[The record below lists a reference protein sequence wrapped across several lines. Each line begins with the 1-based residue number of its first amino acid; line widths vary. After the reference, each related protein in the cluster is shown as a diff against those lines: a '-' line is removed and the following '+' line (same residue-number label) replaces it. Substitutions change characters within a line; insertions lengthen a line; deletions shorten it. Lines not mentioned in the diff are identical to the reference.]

1 MPTELDIVI
10 QEIKDDE
17 IGINKAKLNIDFI
30 NNFLRDKVKENVDPD
45 LLITKTLRDKI
56 VYFKNVIRLHKS
68 SIEVNVKRLN
78 KIKSKS
84 FKG

>member
-68 SIEVNVKRLN
+68 SIEVNLKRQT
-78 KIKSKS
+78 
-84 FKG
+84 

>member
-1 MPTELDIVI
+1 MSTELDIVI

-17 IGINKAKLNIDFI
+17 IGINKAKSNIDFI
-30 NNFLRDKVKENVDPD
+30 NNFLKDKVKENVDPD

>member
-1 MPTELDIVI
+1 VPTELDIVI